1 MCGAL
6 PTIRNALR
14 GELALWIIYIVERDR
29 EDEGTQSRDAGVPR
43 ICNVESGDKAERV
56 LHHQFAGP
64 KEAHRREAGGGHDD
78 HRNRSRAHVTHRS
91 GRLAACV
98 ACTRR
103 VLAFGRDR

>member
-1 MCGAL
+1 MCCAL
-6 PTIRNALR
+6 PTICNALR

-43 ICNVESGDKAERV
+43 ICDVEAGDKAERV

-91 GRLAACV
+91 GRSGSVRRGA
-98 ACTRR
+98 RR
-103 VLAFGRDR
+103 VLASRRDR